1 MRICVIAICVYI
13 IIIIIITMCADYR
26 TFREK
31 CACIAYIMCTRNAH
45 LSYFIICNYYNYYV
59 YRDNVQKKF
68 RYKKKKLL
76 LLSGRHSTAMATL
89 GLVQVPILSIMVY
102 RGNFRGIW
110 QMVNT
115 A

>member
-26 TFREK
+26 TSREK
-31 CACIAYIMCTRNAH
+31 CACIAYIMCTRNSH

-59 YRDNVQKKF
+59 YRDDVQNKF
-68 RYKKKKLL
+68 RYKKK
-76 LLSGRHSTAMATL
+76 SHSTTMATIIGL
-89 GLVQVPILSIMVY
+89 GSAGILYSYLLVY
-102 RGNFRGIW
+102 RGHFRGIW